1 MQYTFP
7 RDDDDDVDF
16 ENIHWNI
23 RILYIFAEPDTMSTT
38 VFSYWISTSNK
49 ISLFHAYFRN

>member
-16 ENIHWNI
+16 ENIQWNI
-23 RILYIFAEPDTMSTT
+23 RILYIFAEPDI

>member
-23 RILYIFAEPDTMSTT
+23 RILYIFAEPDI